1 MEGSFTAGLLDGV
14 VTSLTISH
22 GQEMDKFSGSYQAG
36 ARVAGKYEFSSG
48 DVYQGDF
55 KSAEELLQGKYVWA
69 CGKVYEGTFSNGK
82 PHGEGVMTYPQV
94 RLVLVLHCNRTTYLS
109 QGWTYQGQFQDGK
122 FNGFGKFTW
131 SDTNFYEGTECL
143 PVAFIYG

>member
-69 CGKVYEGTFSNGK
+69 CGKVYEGTFRNGK
-82 PHGEGVMTYPQV
+82 PHGEGLMTYPQV
-94 RLVLVLHCNRTTYLS
+94 RHFLVLHCNLLVSGLDIPRTVPGRKVQRIWKVYL
-109 QGWTYQGQFQDGK
+109 
-122 FNGFGKFTW
+122 
-131 SDTNFYEGTECL
+131 ERHEL
-143 PVAFIYG
+143 L